1 MKTQC
6 TFIRLIKQNCHE
18 SLTKCSSSTWKRSE
32 IVYHHSRHSTFST
45 SPWSRVN
52 PHTSLQIYRPSL
64 IWITSCNNL
73 KTLALYHNLS
83 NRRVSSCLVHYSQIH
98 CLGCDSMA
106 TFIHV
111 SPAGMFLRG
120 KKKTKNITSIF
131 LLYSTMNT
139 IC

>member
-1 MKTQC
+1 MSHG
-6 TFIRLIKQNCHE
+6 QNVPVAHG
-18 SLTKCSSSTWKRSE
+18 KDQRSSIITAV
-32 IVYHHSRHSTFST
+32 IQLFQLP
-45 SPWSRVN
+45 PWSRVN
-52 PHTSLQIYRPSL
+52 PHTSLQIYCPSL

-120 KKKTKNITSIF
+120 GKKKKNITSIF